1 MMMRKRRESVWGGNW
16 LMLSN
21 CTKSYHILDCSEERT
36 KDRGS
41 SPSANVACQQ
51 KPLKEGGGIYW

>member
-1 MMMRKRRESVWGGNW
+1 MIVRKRRESVWGGNW
-16 LMLSN
+16 LKLSN
-21 CTKSYHILDCSEERT
+21 WTRAYTRLLGERT